1 MKSEKIQAMEIQKMK
16 NWSKVT
22 TLLVFWASEN
32 QVQNLHIHEV
42 LFNNYPAAP
51 SAELVKQQP
60 HLLSCSDESIAQGN
74 GIPCNIVPGFE
85 EREICFQHKSPHKVL
100 QIQIQVHVKL

>member
-22 TLLVFWASEN
+22 TLSVLWASEN

-42 LFNNYPAAP
+42 LFNNDRN
-51 SAELVKQQP
+51 L
-60 HLLSCSDESIAQGN
+60 
-74 GIPCNIVPGFE
+74 E
-85 EREICFQHKSPHKVL
+85 EN
-100 QIQIQVHVKL
+100 QVQNLHIHEALFNNDRNLE